1 MKHENLLKKFI
12 LSSYSKYEKD
22 YNKHGYIYAVYVNG
36 SGLQKI
42 FVKTYKTENGAIKHI
57 NESRYPNALK
67 YEKFTKQEV
76 LDNGGWLV

>member
-1 MKHENLLKKFI
+1 MEHENLLKKFI

-22 YNKHGYIYAVYVNG
+22 YNKRGYIYAVYVNG
-36 SGLQKI
+36 NGLQKN
-42 FVKTYKTENGAIKHI
+42 FVKTYKTEKGAIKHI
-57 NESRYPNALK
+57 NESRYPNALS